1 MKRQEVIDHITPIV
15 KGSGYKIS
23 KTYTKSKYLMQ
34 FHIVSDE
41 EIISINTINK
51 ITEKISNCR
60 FFDKY
65 IASFRIM
72 GEELV
77 LQIREK

>member
-1 MKRQEVIDHITPIV
+1 MNRQEVINHITPII
-15 KGSGYKIS
+15 KDSGYKIS

-34 FHIVSDE
+34 FHIISDE
-41 EIISINTINK
+41 EEVRIDTIK
-51 ITEKISNCR
+51 ELTEKISKCR

-65 IASFRIM
+65 VASFSII

-77 LQIREK
+77 LQLMKR